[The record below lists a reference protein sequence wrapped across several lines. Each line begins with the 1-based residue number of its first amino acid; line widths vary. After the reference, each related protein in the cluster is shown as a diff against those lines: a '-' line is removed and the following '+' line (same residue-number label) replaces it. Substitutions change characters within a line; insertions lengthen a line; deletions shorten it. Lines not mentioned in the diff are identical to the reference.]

1 MYLYSLS
8 PCPALSHTQKQTM
21 LAAAAKEA
29 RRERIH
35 THTHTHSIR
44 ARNKYIRKHKKAA
57 CHLHIL
63 GGMAPSLDKNNSHY
77 GYKAIPARA
86 GRRRKVV
93 GTPATLLDLLDDR
106 VQRETALTIQQQN
119 LWTQNQ
125 PCYPPT
131 PSPLSRTGPQ
141 GTTL

>member
-1 MYLYSLS
+1 MPGSL
-8 PCPALSHTQKQTM
+8 PHP
-21 LAAAAKEA
+21 EA
-29 RRERIH
+29 NYASSCCERGKKGKDTH